1 MKPTRKGIKFVND
14 NWEKGWGWEGA
25 VGGGRVVGHE
35 VGEVETVIGEE
46 KRVLETSFGP
56 LK

>member
-1 MKPTRKGIKFVND
+1 MKPTREGIRFVNV

-35 VGEVETVIGEE
+35 VGEVETDRGRKWGSGYII
-46 KRVLETSFGP
+46 
-56 LK
+56 